1 MKKIIMTGSHG
12 RVGTA
17 LMAGLKDKYK
27 IYEIN
32 RSGEESETYFLADV
46 ADFDKLKEVFAKIG
60 PVDGLVHLAG
70 DPRMEADWQSILKS
84 NIEGTRNVFEAA
96 RLSGIKKIVFAS
108 TNHVMGGYEGI
119 PSGLYKEETT
129 KLIKTSDPIRPDSDY
144 GVSKAF
150 GEAMARMYYEVYG
163 MSFICLRFGSISA
176 ENRPLDER
184 QKKTWL
190 SHRDLAQLVDKG
202 LESKVGFGI
211 YFGVS
216 NNKGRFW
223 DIENAKK
230 DLGYQP
236 KDNGSGYL

>member
-1 MKKIIMTGSHG
+1 M
-12 RVGTA
+12 V
-17 LMAGLKDKYK
+17 AGLKDKYQ

-46 ADFDKLKEVFAKIG
+46 ADFDKLKEIFAKIG
-60 PVDGLVHLAG
+60 PVDGIVHLAG
-70 DPRMEADWQSILKS
+70 DPRMKADWQSVLKS

-96 RLSGIKKIVFAS
+96 RLSGIKKTIFAS
-108 TNHVMGGYEGI
+108 TNRVTGGYEGLP
-119 PSGLYKEETT
+119 PSLYKEETP

-163 MSFICLRFGSISA
+163 MSFICLRFGSISV

-202 LESKVGFGI
+202 LKSEIGFGI
-211 YFGVS
+211 YYGVS
-216 NNKGRFW
+216 DNKGRFW

-230 DLGYQP
+230 DLGYKP
-236 KDNGSGYL
+236 KDDGSGYL

>member
-1 MKKIIMTGSHG
+1 MTGSHG

-17 LMAGLKDKYK
+17 LVAGLKDKYK

-32 RSGEESETYFLADV
+32 RSGSPSETYFLADV
-46 ADFDKLKEVFAKIG
+46 ADFDKLKKVFYKIG
-60 PVDGLVHLAG
+60 PVDGIVHLAG
-70 DPRMEADWQSILKS
+70 DPRMEADWQSVLKS

-96 RLSGIKKIVFAS
+96 RLNGIKKIVFAS

-119 PSGLYKEETT
+119 PPGLYKKERPEV
-129 KLIKTSDPIRPDSDY
+129 IKTADPIRPDSDY

-163 MSFICLRFGSISA
+163 ISFVCLRFGSVST
-176 ENRPLDER
+176 ENYPLNER

-190 SHRDLAQLVDKG
+190 SHRDLVQLVDKG
-202 LESKVGFGI
+202 LESDVGFGI

-216 NNKGRFW
+216 NNTGRFW

-230 DLGYQP
+230 DLGYSP
-236 KDNGSGYL
+236 EDDGSV